1 MKISDIKH
9 IHHADYKPDKPKKK
23 GKGQKEEPKRSRK
36 QSPPHMFGGMSPMAH
51 DTFMEQKKDMTSFE
65 IGVSDT
71 KIIIP
76 SFKTTSKLFAQ
87 HFQILRELNHKLQLL
102 KKSKDKQRSED
113 QSWYQIDEII
123 SVLDSGIKFLNFPD
137 IELASHMVEDTRL
150 HDSSMAD

>member
-1 MKISDIKH
+1 MKGQHDEAATSTQSPLKDKVKEYYIGGVQMKISDIKH

-23 GKGQKEEPKRSRK
+23 GKGQKEESKRSRK

-87 HFQILRELNHKLQLL
+87 HFQILRELNHKL
-102 KKSKDKQRSED
+102 
-113 QSWYQIDEII
+113 
-123 SVLDSGIKFLNFPD
+123 
-137 IELASHMVEDTRL
+137 
-150 HDSSMAD
+150 